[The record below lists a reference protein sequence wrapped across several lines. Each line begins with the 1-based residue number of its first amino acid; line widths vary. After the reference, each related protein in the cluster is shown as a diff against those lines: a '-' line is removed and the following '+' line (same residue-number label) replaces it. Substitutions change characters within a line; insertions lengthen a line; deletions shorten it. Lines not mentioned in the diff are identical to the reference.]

1 MSQITVQTYGTL
13 REKVGKR
20 KISINAGNIK
30 DAFEKL
36 ANQNLY
42 YNPGDI
48 ISHVLLKN
56 DHIHAL

>member
-36 ANQNLY
+36 ANQYLY